1 MSKRD
6 RMSDANAKKEM
17 DMLHQFVI
25 KRAAITLAG
34 DARFCDRL
42 VVEIKKRAF
51 HDADEKITIIYGDV
65 RKAVLKAAGL
75 EVIK

>member
-1 MSKRD
+1 MS
-6 RMSDANAKKEM
+6 
-17 DMLHQFVI
+17 
-25 KRAAITLAG
+25 ITLAG

-75 EVIK
+75 EVNK